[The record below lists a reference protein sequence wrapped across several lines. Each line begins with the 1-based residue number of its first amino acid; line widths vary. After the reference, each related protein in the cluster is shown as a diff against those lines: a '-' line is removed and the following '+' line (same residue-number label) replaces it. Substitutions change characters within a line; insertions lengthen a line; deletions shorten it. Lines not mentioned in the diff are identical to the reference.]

1 MNIQRPPLPQSG
13 LEESAFESLQRLFEE
28 AVTDSMEHGRV
39 CAKLLLGLYNGLRF
53 PFDLSGLRTLPHELL
68 RDAMTVIEFDATAAR
83 REIHTYFADGSS
95 RFEELAD
102 NYRVVDIQR
111 LKTSSNAAP
120 AGAGPLRPGE
130 HVSAAVVTVAN
141 APGYRDVR
149 LTLDCLRVDGD
160 EPDAVRLDVSL
171 STDDALSVAQQVYAA
186 HARTWA
192 SGRAPIDVKPDETRP
207 YWLDIAPSRLI
218 P

>member
-1 MNIQRPPLPQSG
+1 MNRDRTPSPQSDQEG
-13 LEESAFESLQRLFEE
+13 AAFEALQRLFEE
-28 AVTDSMEHGRV
+28 AATDSMEHGRA
-39 CAKLLLGLYNGLRF
+39 CARLLLGLYNGLRF

-83 REIHTYFADGSS
+83 REIHTYFANGG
-95 RFEELAD
+95 RKFEELAD
-102 NYRVVDIQR
+102 NYRVVDVQR
-111 LKTSSNAAP
+111 LKSSSDAAP
-120 AGAGPLRPGE
+120 AGSGSLRPGE

-160 EPDAVRLDVSL
+160 EPDPVRLEVSL
-171 STDDALSVAQQVYAA
+171 SADDALSVAQDVYAA

-207 YWLDIAPSRLI
+207 YWLDIAPARLI